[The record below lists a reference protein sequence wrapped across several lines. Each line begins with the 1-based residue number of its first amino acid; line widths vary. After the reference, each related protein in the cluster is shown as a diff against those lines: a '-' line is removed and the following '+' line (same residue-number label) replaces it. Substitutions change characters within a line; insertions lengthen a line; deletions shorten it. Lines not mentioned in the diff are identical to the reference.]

1 MRPLVLLFAMTTL
14 VGGCV
19 RAYYTR
25 PGTLKPSMATV
36 APTERA
42 AVWQHAVS
50 ALLDQGYVPQVLNE
64 AAGYISARRRDD
76 LADDALIGTMATVM
90 VSADGP
96 VRVEVSG
103 TGIYSSEQ
111 DFLQAVTER
120 QSQIMQAV
128 LAGRPPTK

>member
-1 MRPLVLLFAMTTL
+1 
-14 VGGCV
+14 
-19 RAYYTR
+19 
-25 PGTLKPSMATV
+25 
-36 APTERA
+36 
-42 AVWQHAVS
+42 
-50 ALLDQGYVPQVLNE
+50 
-64 AAGYISARRRDD
+64 
-76 LADDALIGTMATVM
+76 MATVM